1 MTNWSQLEAMKPF
14 LQTVW
19 KESGFEAP
27 TGIQEKAIPAI
38 LEGKDVICE
47 SPTGTG
53 KTLAYLLPAINKL
66 DEAKKGIQIVILAP
80 SRELVMQIFDEV
92 KKWTKGT
99 EIISASFIGGANIK
113 KQVEKLKERP
123 QIVIGTTGRIVELIK
138 LKKLKMHEVSTV
150 IVDEADQL
158 VANEHLSNVQ
168 SIIKSTLR
176 DRQILFFSATISEQ
190 TEKVAKSIM
199 NEAEVIRVEQSLDQ
213 SNTSHIYFLCEQRDK
228 IDVLRK
234 IMFTEPEKAIAFIKS
249 LEKVEEIEAKL
260 TFNKIDV
267 AVLAGE
273 AKKLERQQSLK
284 NFRSGKI
291 PLLVTTDVAARGLD
305 IQDVTYVIHFDFPK
319 TTSQYVHRSGRTG
332 RMGKKGVVISIVNA
346 REESFLKKM
355 GHDLGLTFTK
365 KEFYKGEIV
374 DAREEKVVAPKNHRA
389 PGNTKTSKNYSQNQK
404 RK

>member
-1 MTNWSQLEAMKPF
+1 MSKWSQLEEMKPF
-14 LQTVW
+14 IQKIW
-19 KESGFEAP
+19 QESGFETP
-27 TGIQEKAIPAI
+27 TNIQEKAIPAI

-53 KTLAYLLPAINKL
+53 KTLAYLLPAIQKL
-66 DEAKKGIQIVILAP
+66 DETKNGIQIVILAP
-80 SRELVMQIFDEV
+80 SRELVMQILDEV

-99 EIISASFIGGANIK
+99 NIVSSAFIGGANIK
-113 KQVEKLKERP
+113 KQVEKLKDKP

-138 LKKLKMHEVSTV
+138 LKKMKMHEVSTV

-158 VANEHLSNVQ
+158 VSNEHLSNVQ

-176 DRQILFFSATISEQ
+176 DRQTLFFSATISEQ
-190 TEKVAKSIM
+190 TEKVAKSLM
-199 NEAEVIRVEQSLDQ
+199 SDAELIRVQQTLDQ
-213 SNTSHIYFLCEQRDK
+213 ENTSHIYFLCEQRDK

-234 IMFTEPEKAIAFIKS
+234 IMVTEPEKAIAFIKS
-249 LEKVEEIEAKL
+249 LEKVEELEAKL
-260 TFNKIDV
+260 TYNHIGV

-284 NFRSGKI
+284 NFREGKI
-291 PLLVTTDVAARGLD
+291 PLLLTTDVAARGLD

-346 REESFLKKM
+346 REESFVKKM
-355 GHDLGLTFTK
+355 GHDLGITFTK
-365 KEFYKGEIV
+365 KDFYKGEIV
-374 DAREEKVVAPKNHRA
+374 DAREEKKVISKK
-389 PGNTKTSKNYSQNQK
+389 TKAKK
-404 RK
+404 K

>member
-1 MTNWSQLEAMKPF
+1 MSKWSQLEEMKPF
-14 LQTVW
+14 IQEIW
-19 KESGFEAP
+19 KESGYAAP
-27 TGIQEKAIPAI
+27 TAIQEKAIPAI
-38 LEGKDVICE
+38 IEGKDVICE

-53 KTLAYLLPAINKL
+53 KTLSYLLPALQKL
-66 DEAKKGIQIVILAP
+66 DETKNGIQIVILAP

-99 EIISASFIGGANIK
+99 NIVSASFIGGANIK

-138 LKKLKMHEVSTV
+138 MKKMKMHEVTTV

-158 VANEHLSNVQ
+158 VSNEHLSNVQ

-190 TEKVAKSIM
+190 TEKIAKSLM
-199 NEAEVIRVEQSLDQ
+199 NNEEIIRVQQTISQE
-213 SNTSHIYFLCEQRDK
+213 NTSHIYFLCEQRDK
-228 IDVLRK
+228 VDVLRK
-234 IMFTEPEKAIAFIKS
+234 IMFTEPAKAIAFIKS

-260 TFNKIDV
+260 TYNHINV

-273 AKKLERQQSLK
+273 VKKLERQQSLK
-284 NFRSGKI
+284 NFRAGKI
-291 PLLVTTDVAARGLD
+291 PLLLTTDVAARGLD

-355 GHDLGLTFTK
+355 GHELGITFTK
-365 KEFYKGEIV
+365 KDFYKGEIV
-374 DAREEKVVAPKNHRA
+374 DPQVKRKTAPK
-389 PGNTKTSKNYSQNQK
+389 T
-404 RK
+404 RKKMK

>member
-1 MTNWSQLEAMKPF
+1 MSKWSQLEEMKPF
-14 LQTVW
+14 IQKIW
-19 KESGFEAP
+19 QESGFETP
-27 TGIQEKAIPAI
+27 TNIQEKAIPAI

-53 KTLAYLLPAINKL
+53 KTLAYLLPAIQKL
-66 DEAKKGIQIVILAP
+66 DETKNGIQIVILAP
-80 SRELVMQIFDEV
+80 SRELVMQILDEV

-99 EIISASFIGGANIK
+99 NIVSSAFIGGANIK
-113 KQVEKLKERP
+113 KQVEKLKDKP

-138 LKKLKMHEVSTV
+138 LKKMKMHEVSTV

-158 VANEHLSNVQ
+158 VSNEHLSNVQ

-176 DRQILFFSATISEQ
+176 NRQTLFFSATISEQ
-190 TEKVAKSIM
+190 TEKVAKSLM
-199 NEAEVIRVEQSLDQ
+199 SDAELIRVQQTLDQ
-213 SNTSHIYFLCEQRDK
+213 ENTSHIYFLCEQRDK

-234 IMFTEPEKAIAFIKS
+234 IMVTEPEKAIAFIKS
-249 LEKVEEIEAKL
+249 LEKVEELEAKL
-260 TFNKIDV
+260 TYNHIGV

-284 NFRSGKI
+284 NFREGKI
-291 PLLVTTDVAARGLD
+291 PLLLTTDVAARGLD

-346 REESFLKKM
+346 REESFVKKM
-355 GHDLGLTFTK
+355 GHDLGITFTK
-365 KEFYKGEIV
+365 KDFYKGEIV
-374 DAREEKVVAPKNHRA
+374 DAREEKKVISKK
-389 PGNTKTSKNYSQNQK
+389 TKAKK
-404 RK
+404 K

>member
-1 MTNWSQLEAMKPF
+1 MTKWSQLEEMKPF
-14 LQTVW
+14 IQEVW
-19 KESGFEAP
+19 EESGYVAP
-27 TGIQEKAIPAI
+27 TAIQEKAIPAI

-53 KTLAYLLPAINKL
+53 KTLSYLLPAIQKL
-66 DEAKKGIQIVILAP
+66 DETKSGIQIVILAP

-99 EIISASFIGGANIK
+99 NIVSASFIGGANVK
-113 KQVEKLKERP
+113 KQVEKLKDRP
-123 QIVIGTTGRIVELIK
+123 QIVIGTTGRIIELIK
-138 LKKLKMHEVSTV
+138 MKKMKMHEVTTL

-158 VANEHLSNVQ
+158 VSNEHLSNVQ

-190 TEKVAKSIM
+190 TEKIAKSLM
-199 NEAEVIRVEQSLDQ
+199 NNAEMIRVQQTLNQE
-213 SNTSHIYFLCEQRDK
+213 NTSHIYFLSEQRDK

-234 IMFTEPEKAIAFIKS
+234 IMFTEPDKAIAFIKS
-249 LEKVEEIEAKL
+249 LEKVEEIESKL
-260 TFNKIDV
+260 TYNHIDV

-273 AKKLERQQSLK
+273 AKKQERQQSMK
-284 NFRSGKI
+284 NFRAGKI
-291 PLLVTTDVAARGLD
+291 PLLLTTDVAARGLD

-319 TTSQYVHRSGRTG
+319 TTEQYVHRSGRTG

-355 GHDLGLTFTK
+355 GHELGITFSK
-365 KEFYKGEIV
+365 KDFYKGEIV
-374 DAREEKVVAPKNHRA
+374 DAREEKKGSPNTRKSPTTKNI
-389 PGNTKTSKNYSQNQK
+389 
-404 RK
+404 RKP

>member
-1 MTNWSQLEAMKPF
+1 MSKWSQLEEMKPF
-14 LQTVW
+14 IQKNW
-19 KESGFEAP
+19 QESGFEAP
-27 TGIQEKAIPAI
+27 TAIQEKAIPAI

-53 KTLAYLLPAINKL
+53 KTLSYLLPAIQKL
-66 DEAKKGIQIVILAP
+66 DETKNGIQIVVLAP
-80 SRELVMQIFDEV
+80 SRELVMQISDEV
-92 KKWTKGT
+92 KKWTQGT
-99 EIISASFIGGANIK
+99 NIVSASFIGGANIK

-123 QIVIGTTGRIVELIK
+123 QIVIGTTGRIMELIK
-138 LKKLKMHEVSTV
+138 VKKMKMHEVTTV

-158 VANEHLSNVQ
+158 VSNEHLSNIQ

-190 TEKVAKSIM
+190 TEKVAKSLM
-199 NEAEVIRVEQSLDQ
+199 NNTEIIRVQQTINQE
-213 SNTSHIYFLCEQRDK
+213 NTTHIYFLCEQRDK

-234 IMFTEPEKAIAFIKS
+234 IMYTEPDKAIAFIKS
-249 LEKVEEIEAKL
+249 LDKVEEIEAKL
-260 TFNKIDV
+260 TYNHIDV

-273 AKKLERQQSLK
+273 AKKQERQQSLK
-284 NFRSGKI
+284 NFRAGKI
-291 PLLVTTDVAARGLD
+291 PLLLTTDVAARGLD

-355 GHDLGLTFTK
+355 GHELGITFTK
-365 KEFYKGEIV
+365 KDFYKGEIV
-374 DAREEKVVAPKNHRA
+374 DAREKKTTNSSVRKPSNK
-389 PGNTKTSKNYSQNQK
+389 TKK
-404 RK
+404 